1 MLDVKALEE
10 GEILGL
16 NEAGH
21 LLQWGVDIG
30 LYTSQE
36 TPEEYGLHNL
46 HPREM
51 HRINAQ
57 SQGST
62 VRRPLFPFSNQEKNT
77 VLAALFHY
85 HKEGLGEPFNRSNE
99 VHALASG
106 EADDLQEDISLDKD
120 GVSEL
125 LNQLRQSDGIE
136 MAALL
141 HLRRFADN
149 QDKIIS
155 DPLGDGSGKD
165 SRPPNGD
172 DWNSLHAEVMD
183 VTEAL
188 RHVA

>member
-1 MLDVKALEE
+1 M
-10 GEILGL
+10 
-16 NEAGH
+16 
-21 LLQWGVDIG
+21 DIG
-30 LYTSQE
+30 LYTPQE

-46 HPREM
+46 HPHEIR
-51 HRINAQ
+51 RLDGQA
-57 SQGST
+57 QGST
-62 VRRPLFPFSNQEKNT
+62 VRRPLFPLSTQEKNT

-85 HKEGLGEPFNRSNE
+85 HKAGLGEPFNRSNE

-106 EADDLQEDISLDKD
+106 EADDLQEDISLDQD

-125 LNQLRQSDGIE
+125 LNQLRQSDGIQ
-136 MAALL
+136 MSALL

-165 SRPPNGD
+165 ARPPNGN
-172 DWNSLHAEVMD
+172 DWNSLHAEVMG